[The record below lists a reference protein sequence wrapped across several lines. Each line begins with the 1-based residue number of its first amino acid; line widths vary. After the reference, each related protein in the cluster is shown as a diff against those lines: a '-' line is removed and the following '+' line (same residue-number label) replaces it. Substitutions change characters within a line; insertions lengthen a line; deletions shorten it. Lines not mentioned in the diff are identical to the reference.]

1 MKLKV
6 NKEKC
11 IGCGQCVSMTD
22 QKVFDFDDDNLAK
35 VVESP
40 VSNEN
45 EEAATEAMENKDSFK
60 LGVIRMVKGAMQL
73 EKPNPREELTDDDV
87 IKVICIFALVLE
99 LTLQL
104 FDSGKEIVQLFICSC
119 YCFIFKTELELT
131 CSHTIILF

>member
-11 IGCGQCVSMTD
+11 IGSGQCVSMTD

-45 EEAATEAMENKDSFK
+45 EKAATEAMENCPT
-60 LGVIRMVKGAMQL
+60 GAI
-73 EKPNPREELTDDDV
+73 EE
-87 IKVICIFALVLE
+87 E
-99 LTLQL
+99 
-104 FDSGKEIVQLFICSC
+104 
-119 YCFIFKTELELT
+119 
-131 CSHTIILF
+131 